1 MTDSAPEPTSA
12 YPANQASWLVRLS
25 KQVLGSDRTMKYA
38 GSKPLTILPTPLRP
52 QFYQPY
58 GTFMDF
64 SKENYLTPAYTNLK
78 YNMELDV
85 NKLRENMSWSNSNVK
100 NVKINNLDSY
110 LIKNEIQNQAL
121 IGAVLNDFVVL
132 DKEAS
137 VN

>member
-1 MTDSAPEPTSA
+1 
-12 YPANQASWLVRLS
+12 
-25 KQVLGSDRTMKYA
+25 
-38 GSKPLTILPTPLRP
+38 
-52 QFYQPY
+52 
-58 GTFMDF
+58 MDF
-64 SKENYLTPAYTNLK
+64 SKETYLTPAYTNLK

-85 NKLRENMSWSNSNVK
+85 NKLSENMIWSNS

>member
-1 MTDSAPEPTSA
+1 MTDSAPEPISA

-52 QFYQPY
+52 QFYQQY

-85 NKLRENMSWSNSNVK
+85 NKPSQNMSWSNSNVK
-100 NVKINNLDSY
+100 NVKYLD
-110 LIKNEIQNQAL
+110 
-121 IGAVLNDFVVL
+121 
-132 DKEAS
+132 
-137 VN
+137 

>member
-25 KQVLGSDRTMKYA
+25 KQVLGSDRTMDYA
-38 GSKPLTILPTPLRP
+38 GSKPRTILPTPLRP

-58 GTFMDF
+58 GAFMDF
-64 SKENYLTPAYTNLK
+64 SKETYLTPAYTNLK

-85 NKLRENMSWSNSNVK
+85 NKLSQNIGRFNS

-110 LIKNEIQNQAL
+110 LIKNEMQNQAL

-132 DKEAS
+132 DKEGG
-137 VN
+137 VD

>member
-1 MTDSAPEPTSA
+1 
-12 YPANQASWLVRLS
+12 
-25 KQVLGSDRTMKYA
+25 
-38 GSKPLTILPTPLRP
+38 
-52 QFYQPY
+52 
-58 GTFMDF
+58 MDF

-85 NKLRENMSWSNSNVK
+85 NKLSQNMIWSNSNVK
-100 NVKINNLDSY
+100 IVKINNLDSY